1 MIKTRKEGRKERERE
16 RVARRKKRRGY
27 AKERGLA
34 RFYAGV

>member
-1 MIKTRKEGRKERERE
+1 MIKTRKEGERERE